1 MSEDSEKAEMKE
13 RLANTEEVARRMFVA
28 MWHDA
33 DPALHNWD
41 AATPPQRA
49 YWLKAAENV
58 ATYVRTGESPEGGDV
73 TPVERVLTATKAG
86 GESK

>member
-1 MSEDSEKAEMKE
+1 MSELDEVRE
-13 RLANTEEVARRMFVA
+13 RLRNTEEVARRMFVA

-41 AATPPQRA
+41 ATTPAQRA

-58 ATYVRTGESPEGGDV
+58 AAYALTGSSPDEGDP
-73 TPVERVLTATKAG
+73 TPVERVAVATKEEG
-86 GESK
+86 K